1 MNIFKT
7 LFWKTSA
14 NSRDVKYYLHDLFVK
29 EAYTPAFTFVGSDK
43 HIVYSNGVI
52 EFDFCWQR
60 GNRPALFLRKNGEQI
75 ETTVYESLIKNHAP
89 KQTIGEQIFYINSKL
104 DKDVYYSE
112 HRSFILNYIK
122 NN

>member
-7 LFWKTSA
+7 LFWKVNA
-14 NSRDVKYYLHDLFVK
+14 NSRDIKHYLNDLFVK
-29 EAYTPAFTFVGSDK
+29 EAFQPEFAFVGYDK

-60 GNRPALFLRKNGEQI
+60 GNRPTLFLRKNGKHI
-75 ETTVYESLIKNHAP
+75 ETTVYESILKNYAP
-89 KQTIGEQIFYINSKL
+89 KKTIGEQIFFINSKL

-112 HRSFILNYIK
+112 HRLFILNYI
-122 NN
+122 NNN